1 MATTTTATDT
11 SSPSLVHAF
20 GPSIWTVEGPI
31 VQFFGCPYPTR
42 MALIQLENG
51 GVWVWSPVKLTDE
64 LRLELKAQQ
73 LDKIAY
79 IVSPNKI
86 HHIFLKEWQEAFPQ
100 AKLYAPPGL
109 KERTAVKDVTFHA
122 LLEDA
127 ISLFSEEISQ
137 VIVKGSSVM
146 EEVVFYHAKSQTALV
161 ADLIQRFPEHQVE
174 GFMGMLLKWDGLV
187 GPNGSTPREWR
198 FSFLFGKDQARK
210 ARDIIINDWKPQHL
224 IIAHGDCVTDGSAT
238 TVIGKALG
246 WLDPM
251 W

>member
-1 MATTTTATDT
+1 MPLSDT
-11 SSPSLVHAF
+11 HGIDSAGRWQRLGLVSRQAH
-20 GPSIWTVEGPI
+20 
-31 VQFFGCPYPTR
+31 
-42 MALIQLENG
+42 
-51 GVWVWSPVKLTDE
+51 DE
-64 LRLELKAQQ
+64 LRLELKAQE

-86 HHIFLKEWQEAFPQ
+86 HHIFLKEWQDAFPQ

-109 KERTAVKDVTFHA
+109 KERGVVKDVTFHA
-122 LLEDA
+122 LLGDD

-137 VIVKGSSVM
+137 VIFRGSFLI

-161 ADLIQRFPEHQVE
+161 ADLIQRFPVNQVE
-174 GFMGMLLKWDGLV
+174 GFIGTLMKWDGLV

-198 FSFLFGKDQARK
+198 FSFLLGKDQARN
-210 ARDIIINDWKPQHL
+210 ARDTIINDWKPHHL

-238 TVIGKALG
+238 TVIDKALG
-246 WLDPM
+246 WLDQFHAM